1 MVFNKIKFK
10 IYNETEEDI
19 KKYEK
24 ELKEVLKYALEKEN
38 LKDVVFNVI
47 IVDNSYIHR
56 LNKEYRGIDRVTD
69 VISFALED
77 EKNENYTDKRILGDI
92 YISLDK
98 AKEQAKEYRHSLD
111 REICFLAVH
120 GLLHLL
126 GYDHQNKEYEKIMF
140 AKQKEILDG
149 KRFTN
154 LSKKQKKF

>member
-1 MVFNKIKFK
+1 MVFNKMKFK

-19 KKYEK
+19 EKYEK

-140 AKQKEILDG
+140 AKQKEILNG

-154 LSKKQKKF
+154 LSKK

>member
-1 MVFNKIKFK
+1 MVFSKVKFK
-10 IYNETEEDI
+10 IYNETDENI
-19 KKYEK
+19 KKYER
-24 ELKEVLKYALEKEN
+24 EIKEVLKYAVDKEDV
-38 LKDVVFNVI
+38 KDVCFNVI
-47 IVDNSYIHR
+47 IVDDNYIHR
-56 LNKEYRGIDRVTD
+56 LNKDYRGIDRATD

-98 AKEQAKEYRHSLD
+98 ARMQAKEYGHTVD

-126 GYDHQNKEYEKIMF
+126 GYDHQTKEEEKEMF
-140 AKQKEILDG
+140 TKQKEILDG

-154 LSKKQKKF
+154 LSKK

>member
-1 MVFNKIKFK
+1 MVFSKVKFK
-10 IYNETEEDI
+10 IYNETDENI
-19 KKYEK
+19 KKYER
-24 ELKEVLKYALEKEN
+24 EIKEVLKYAVDKEDV
-38 LKDVVFNVI
+38 KDVCFNVI
-47 IVDNSYIHR
+47 IVDDNYIHR
-56 LNKEYRGIDRVTD
+56 LNKDYRGIDRATD

-98 AKEQAKEYRHSLD
+98 ARMQAEEYEHTVD

-126 GYDHQNKEYEKIMF
+126 GYDHQTKEEEKEMF
-140 AKQKEILDG
+140 TKQKEILDG

-154 LSKKQKKF
+154 LSKK

>member
-24 ELKEVLKYALEKEN
+24 ELKEVLKYASQKEN
-38 LKDVVFNVI
+38 LKDATFNVI

-77 EKNENYTDKRILGDI
+77 EKNENFTDKRILGDI

-98 AKEQAKEYRHSLD
+98 AKEQAIEYGHSLD

-126 GYDHQNKEYEKIMF
+126 GYDHQKKREEKEMF
-140 AKQKEILDG
+140 EKQKEILDG

-154 LSKKQKKF
+154 LSKK